1 MNARWPT
8 ALAAA
13 VLAALVVALFLPTL
27 EQGWAPL
34 DDELNFTTNP
44 HYRGLAPENL
54 RWMATT
60 RLAGH
65 YIPLSWLTLA
75 IDYELSG
82 MDPRGYHRT
91 NVLLHLA
98 NALLF
103 FFLARRLLARSE
115 PGVVVS
121 FASSLLRA
129 PSAVVADLAAF
140 GAAALFALHPL
151 RVESV
156 AWITER
162 RDLLC
167 GLFVLFACHAYVT
180 AAGTTGRRRGIAFA
194 VALLAFLAALLSKGL
209 AIALPVALVAL
220 DLGPLRRL
228 DPHPR
233 EWLKGG
239 SRAVWR
245 EKVPFVLL
253 AAIFAGVT
261 FWAIAPVMAGRSD
274 AGFEHRTLSA
284 GFGLW
289 FYLEKTFLPW
299 AIPFQLP
306 ATHPLTIHT
315 DPGLAVRGFAFLA
328 LVAVAVALR
337 RRLPA
342 LGLALAVYAAFVLPV
357 SGLFQAGPQLAAH
370 RYSYLAG
377 LPLALLFGAGL
388 AAWARRLSW
397 RGFAAIS
404 VLVFATV
411 VALGG
416 VARAQVSLWRDDV
429 TFSTAAV
436 RASPDA
442 WAPVAALARAHLFR
456 GDETAAL
463 RVLRAGR
470 ERLPGALFL
479 TYLEAVVR
487 ATSPRSDLRDG
498 ELALQL
504 ARQAARA
511 TSFQDP
517 AALFALAAASA
528 ENGDSNA
535 AGRLLGE
542 AEALVRAGR
551 KPEFLPVL
559 KEARRRIAAR
569 GVVRLSAADWRRILG

>member
-1 MNARWPT
+1 LT
-8 ALAAA
+8 ALG
-13 VLAALVVALFLPTL
+13 VVLFLPTL

-75 IDYELSG
+75 IDFKLSG
-82 MDPRGYHRT
+82 MNPRGYHRT
-91 NVLLHLA
+91 NLLLHLA

-103 FFLARRLLARSE
+103 FSFARRLLARSE
-115 PGVVVS
+115 PEANETRTGPTVV
-121 FASSLLRA
+121 
-129 PSAVVADLAAF
+129 PDLAAF

-167 GLFVLFACHAYVT
+167 GLFCLLACHAYVS
-180 AAGTTGRRRGIAFA
+180 AAEATGRRRGLSLAA
-194 VALLAFLAALLSKGL
+194 ALLAFLAALLSKGL
-209 AIALPVALVAL
+209 AIVLPVAFVAL

-228 DPHPR
+228 KSHP
-233 EWLKGG
+233 
-239 SRAVWR
+239 RAVWL
-245 EKVPFVLL
+245 EKLPFVLL
-253 AAIFAGVT
+253 AALFAGVT
-261 FWAIAPVMAGRSD
+261 FWAIGPVMAGRSD
-274 AGFEHRTLSA
+274 AGFEHRILSA

-289 FYLEKTFLPW
+289 FYLEKTFLPL

-306 ATHPLTIHT
+306 VVHPLSFHH
-315 DPGLAVRGFAFLA
+315 DPGVALRGFAFLA
-328 LVAVAVALR
+328 LAAAAVALR

-342 LGLALAVYAAFVLPV
+342 VGLALAVYAAFVLPV

-388 AAWARRLSW
+388 AALVRRRTS
-397 RGFAAIS
+397 RGLAALTLA
-404 VLVFATV
+404 VVVGV

-416 VARAQVSLWRDDV
+416 AARAQVALWRDDV
-429 TFSTAAV
+429 TFCTAAV
-436 RASPDA
+436 RDAPDA
-442 WAPVAALARAHLFR
+442 WAPVGALARAYLFR
-456 GDETAAL
+456 GDDAAAL

-479 TYLEAVVR
+479 TYLEALVR
-487 ATSPRSDLRDG
+487 AASPSAELRDG
-498 ELALQL
+498 ELALLL

-528 ENGDSNA
+528 ETGDLGA
-535 AGRLLGE
+535 ADRLLGQG
-542 AEALVRAGR
+542 EALARAGR
-551 KPEFLPVL
+551 KPAFLPIL
-559 KEARRRIAAR
+559 EETRRRIAAR
-569 GVVRLSAADWRRILG
+569 GVIRLSVADWRRILL